1 MNQEAPDKNR
11 RQPSAFFLFSCSF
24 PFSFLYL
31 VLNFLLFFPLTSLSS
46 HFSNSIL
53 ESMSWWKFF
62 VLTSCI
68 AFRHSS
74 WRRIDRPHNLAEV
87 TEVFILFCWNF
98 SDSMDTSSPSWCVF
112 TFIKLMPHNS
122 TMLSL
127 WQLWSWQSLPYLHV
141 LVSMLAWSEIG
152 SSMAALQPCRPEPQ
166 RFNYTRTFL
175 CYFSLHQLLLVHRE
189 VNDYYAVT
197 CNPMRN
203 SHHEEECVPLK
214 NGVCNDSDH
223 GNYPGDTHIYLKFHH
238 KVLDHFFCDIFP
250 VIKLSWVDT
259 TVGRKMF
266 LLLVFFKWCNPYE
279 SEHHLLCPLPFH
291 YLQDCP
297 ANIWIK
303 AFVTGTPPFTLS
315 IGSYGYASIAYL
327 NPKS

>member
-1 MNQEAPDKNR
+1 MN
-11 RQPSAFFLFSCSF
+11 
-24 PFSFLYL
+24 
-31 VLNFLLFFPLTSLSS
+31 
-46 HFSNSIL
+46 
-53 ESMSWWKFF
+53 
-62 VLTSCI
+62 
-68 AFRHSS
+68 
-74 WRRIDRPHNLAEV
+74 RPHNLAEV
-87 TEVFILFCWNF
+87 TEVFYIVLLELFWLHEYQF
-98 SDSMDTSSPSWCVF
+98 TLCVF
-112 TFIKLMPHNS
+112 SFIQLMPHNS

-141 LVSMLAWSEIG
+141 LVSMLAWSEIS

-223 GNYPGDTHIYLKFHH
+223 GDYPGDTHIYLKFHH

-250 VIKLSWVDT
+250 VKLSWIDT

-266 LLLVFFKWCNPYE
+266 LLLVLLYDVIPMDQNIISYVLFLSTISKTVQLI
-279 SEHHLLCPLPFH
+279 SE
-291 YLQDCP
+291 
-297 ANIWIK
+297 
-303 AFVTGTPPFTLS
+303 
-315 IGSYGYASIAYL
+315 
-327 NPKS
+327 